1 MNRSSIKT
9 KFSILM
15 IVYFIVIFISNFL
28 LTKVIAKKIQY
39 TQLEKLTKKTTE
51 TISLNIAPHLYNGD
65 IRGVYENIK
74 SFLEEEDVVF
84 CTVKDTLGKIISK
97 VSSIPLIPNNVT
109 IKEEPIVF
117 NGVRIGTLSAGFLPL
132 RKRVH
137 IGTALLYISILT
149 AVVFLVIVLI
159 LIASINK
166 VFLNPITE
174 LSKKMNQMSIEK
186 LPEEIEIERRD
197 EIGTIYSAFNRMVK
211 NLKKSRYKVTE
222 VESLYKLLFE
232 NAKDAIF
239 FMDKEKFIDVNPAGI
254 ELFGCK
260 REDIIGKSPAD
271 FSPSIQPDGRD
282 SKKKAKEKI
291 SLALSGIPQIF
302 EWLHRRKNGEDIYT
316 EVSLNRILFKGKI
329 ILLAIVRDITKWKK
343 SKDKLMESERK
354 FRSVVENA
362 EEGLIMIGDNYRIT
376 YVNKKLCEITGY
388 SEEEIIGRDFRGLLA
403 GKSKKLVA
411 ERYRL
416 RRKGKKIPVRY
427 EIQVLRKDREIRD
440 CSMSVSVIETER
452 GEKLSVGVLLDI
464 TEKRKLERE
473 LFLSQRLES
482 IGRLTGGIAHDFNNI
497 LTAISGYAELSLD
510 AMEKDNPARADI
522 EEILKSTNKAA
533 SLTQKL
539 LAFSRKQIM
548 KPLTINLN
556 NVIEELD
563 KMLQRVIG
571 DDIEFLTFLNE
582 NLWNIYVDPSSLEQV
597 IMNLVVNA
605 RDAMP
610 EGGKL
615 IIETAN
621 IELTEKY
628 VKKRHPVAMPGDY
641 VMLSISDTGVG
652 IPEDIKEHIFEP
664 FFTTKEEGK
673 GTGLGLSTVYGI
685 VKQSGGFIWCYSEV
699 GQGTTFKVYIPR
711 AKGKKEKIKREDK
724 GKFYIGG
731 TETILIAED
740 NDEVRGS
747 ISRILMNYG
756 YKVYEAKD
764 GEEAL
769 GIAEE
774 FKGKIDLIISD
785 IIMPKMNGMKVAEGV
800 KEHYPEVKVL
810 YISGYTDNIITQKGI
825 LKPGINFL
833 QKPFT
838 TSLLLRKVR
847 EVLES

>member
-28 LTKVIAKKIQY
+28 LIKVIAKKIHY

-51 TISLNIAPHLYNGD
+51 TMSLNIAPHLYNGD

-137 IGTALLYISILT
+137 IGAALLYISILT

-329 ILLAIVRDITKWKK
+329 ILLAIVRDKTKWKK

-388 SEEEIIGRDFRGLLA
+388 SEEEIIGRDFRELLA

-416 RRKGKKIPVRY
+416 RRKGKKIPGRY

-464 TEKRKLERE
+464 TETRKLERE

-522 EEILKSTNKAA
+522 EEIQKATSNAA

-571 DDIEFLTFLNE
+571 EDVEFLTFLNE

-685 VKQSGGFIWCYSEV
+685 VKQIGGFIWCYSEV